1 MRAVPTILLA
11 CLMAVMLAAYLRPK
25 SHYRASQAQAKPCT
39 RITNASGAASVL
51 KHFGKPNST
60 SYHGNTSHLEYDAF
74 YTSSVM
80 WRVDLYLSSAVGVGV
95 PAG

>member
-1 MRAVPTILLA
+1 MRVIPTILLA
-11 CLMAVMLAAYLRPK
+11 CLTLVMLAGFYGLRRAPV
-25 SHYRASQAQAKPCT
+25 ASQAQAKPCT